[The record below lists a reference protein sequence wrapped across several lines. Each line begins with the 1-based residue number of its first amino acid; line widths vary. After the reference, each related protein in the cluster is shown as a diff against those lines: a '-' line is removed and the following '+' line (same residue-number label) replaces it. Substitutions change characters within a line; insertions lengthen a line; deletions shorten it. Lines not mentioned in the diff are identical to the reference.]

1 MQEYFIGTLDIYLI
15 VYFAID
21 RCWRDKDCFGVMIMM
36 LGSFRIR
43 MLAVVIIVVIVGLIV
58 QSGHSSSDY
67 VRLALSDYVLKDY
80 HLQEQVAELV
90 NNFNKV
96 SEPIP
101 VISLTSLQPP
111 CKIIEVEQGFGPYL
125 NEKSN
130 KPGFSP
136 GVSVVVEPNTLVRPV
151 LPGKVVELSWEKNEG
166 RVLIQHEQNYFSS
179 YSGLKEVL
187 VEEGDQVKRND
198 ILGKT
203 SEYLYFELKDADGAV
218 NPGNLFN

>member
-1 MQEYFIGTLDIYLI
+1 M
-15 VYFAID
+15 
-21 RCWRDKDCFGVMIMM
+21 DKDCFGVMIMM

-43 MLAVVIIVVIVGLIV
+43 MLAVLITVVIVGLIV

-67 VRLALSDYVLKDY
+67 VRVVLSDYILKDY
-80 HLQEQVAELV
+80 HLQEQVAEV
-90 NNFNKV
+90 IKNIKRA
-96 SEPIP
+96 SEPVP

-111 CKIIEVEQGFGPYL
+111 CQIVEVEQGFGPYL
-125 NEKSN
+125 NEASN

-136 GVSVVVEPNTLVRPV
+136 GVSVMVEPNTLVRPV
-151 LPGKVVELSWEKNEG
+151 LSGKVVKLSWEKNG
-166 RVLIQHEQNYFSS
+166 GKVLIQHEQNYISS

-187 VEEGDQVKRND
+187 VEVGDQVEKSD
-198 ILGKT
+198 VLGKT

>member
-1 MQEYFIGTLDIYLI
+1 M
-15 VYFAID
+15 
-21 RCWRDKDCFGVMIMM
+21 DKDCFGVIIMM

-43 MLAVVIIVVIVGLIV
+43 MLAVVIIVVITGLIV

-67 VRLALSDYVLKDY
+67 VRLALNEYVLKDY

-90 NNFNKV
+90 SNFKRA
-96 SEPIP
+96 SEPVP

-111 CKIIEVEQGFGPYL
+111 CQIVEVEQGFGPYL
-125 NEKSN
+125 NEESN

-151 LPGKVVELSWEKNEG
+151 LSGKVIKLNWEKNG
-166 RVLIQHEQNYFSS
+166 GKVLIQHEQNYFSS

-187 VEEGDQVKRND
+187 VEEGDQIEKSD

-203 SEYLYFELKDADGAV
+203 SNRLYFELKDADGAV
-218 NPGNLFN
+218 NPCNLFN

>member
-1 MQEYFIGTLDIYLI
+1 
-15 VYFAID
+15 
-21 RCWRDKDCFGVMIMM
+21 
-36 LGSFRIR
+36 

-67 VRLALSDYVLKDY
+67 VRVALSDYVLKDF
-80 HLQEQVAELV
+80 HLQEKVAEV
-90 NNFNKV
+90 FNNFKKV
-96 SEPIP
+96 SEPVP

-111 CKIIEVEQGFGPYL
+111 CQIVEVEQGFGPYL

-136 GVSVVVEPNTLVRPV
+136 GVSAVVEPNTMVRPV
-151 LPGKVVELSWEKNEG
+151 LPGKVVGLSWEKTGG
-166 RVLIQHEQNYFSS
+166 RVLIQHEQNYISS

-187 VEEGDQVKRND
+187 VEKGDQVEKSD

-203 SEYLYFELKDADGAV
+203 SEQFYFELKDTDGAV